1 MCLRVSDDDLRPS
14 KVNALY
20 NHHNTSQRTGISA
33 AEIAESL
40 ARQAF

>member
-1 MCLRVSDDDLRPS
+1 MSDDDLGPS
-14 KVNALY
+14 KVRALY
-20 NHHNTSQRTGISA
+20 NHNNTSQRTGISD